1 MVTNGIDS
9 TTRFELLNRVALR
22 INQSFMEPD
31 LVDPKKM
38 FQGAMQRLEAH
49 IPEFV
54 VETIETPNRT
64 THVKL
69 GSLHQSIAVENLTSI
84 WQTVFHVSDVLKMLH
99 QSRAIEPDIKTRIE
113 QLACQGMLSTLDKHS
128 TLLSESALFELKQST
143 LGRFGG
149 IGVVIT
155 SKNQALSIIEVMPN
169 TPADKAK
176 LTAGDRILEID
187 KDTTQNLSLDEAA
200 ELLRGPMGSLVRLKV
215 QQNRNGQIRS

>member
-1 MVTNGIDS
+1 
-9 TTRFELLNRVALR
+9 
-22 INQSFMEPD
+22 MEPD

-128 TLLSESALFELKQST
+128 TLLSESALFRIETKYSRTFRWHWRSHHLKKPS
-143 LGRFGG
+143 F
-149 IGVVIT
+149 
-155 SKNQALSIIEVMPN
+155 EHH
-169 TPADKAK
+169 
-176 LTAGDRILEID
+176 
-187 KDTTQNLSLDEAA
+187 
-200 ELLRGPMGSLVRLKV
+200 
-215 QQNRNGQIRS
+215 

>member
-1 MVTNGIDS
+1 MLVCLLLVLNASVEIDPVSPTVEWSQTVSADS

-113 QLACQGMLSTLDKHS
+113 QLAAKACYRPSINTQPCCRNQ
-128 TLLSESALFELKQST
+128 LFS
-143 LGRFGG
+143 
-149 IGVVIT
+149 
-155 SKNQALSIIEVMPN
+155 N
-169 TPADKAK
+169 
-176 LTAGDRILEID
+176 
-187 KDTTQNLSLDEAA
+187 
-200 ELLRGPMGSLVRLKV
+200 
-215 QQNRNGQIRS
+215 